1 MTLKNLIIHYK
12 VDEPTPQIHGN
23 SNRLPKHALS
33 LSSVEYV
40 VRFLVN
46 YTDQHAIPLPGRIPG
61 YKNTDLNSH
70 QAFPNVGFG
79 GFIMSQRNLYKMST
93 QQRTPHL
100 VNYGCL
106 YFLQ

>member
-1 MTLKNLIIHYK
+1 MSLKNLIIHYK

-61 YKNTDLNSH
+61 YKNTDLNLLPSSISKRGIWRIYYES
-70 QAFPNVGFG
+70 AESV
-79 GFIMSQRNLYKMST
+79 
-93 QQRTPHL
+93 
-100 VNYGCL
+100 
-106 YFLQ
+106 